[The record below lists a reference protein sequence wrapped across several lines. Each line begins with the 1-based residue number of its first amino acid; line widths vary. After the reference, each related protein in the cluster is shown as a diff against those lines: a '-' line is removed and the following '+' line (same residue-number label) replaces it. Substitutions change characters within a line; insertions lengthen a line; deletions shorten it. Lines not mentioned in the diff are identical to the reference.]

1 MTENESMPQRFIGL
15 DVHKHYLVAIGVT
28 PDRQPVFG
36 PQRVELCRLEDW
48 ISKTLTPQ
56 DALVLEMTGNSYQLY
71 DELLPHVHSVTVVHP
86 PHVKLITSMP
96 VMNDKIAAARLA
108 ELHAAGLLDG
118 IWVPP
123 QEVRELRAL
132 IAQRSKMVKLATQA
146 KNRLHAVLHRYHLAP
161 PEGDPFSPAQRDWW
175 TRLDLTAAEQVRI
188 QCDLSTLDCAQT
200 QCTHIE
206 TLLKALAAQDERV
219 PFLVQLPGVGL
230 LTAMTLLAAIGQI
243 GRFPSAKHLVGYA
256 GLGARLHDSGM
267 TTRRGRLT
275 KAGRRDL
282 RCAVVEAAHSAAR
295 IHPHWRAE
303 LARLEP
309 RLGYNKAIV
318 AIARKLLVAVWHV
331 LSAHCVDRFAQP
343 ELLARKLFAFAESL
357 TRAHRPAGQTAAAYT
372 HQLLVRLGCGA
383 QLPAFQ
389 RGAKT
394 IRLLPLDADTV
405 QP

>member
-1 MTENESMPQRFIGL
+1 MTENLPMPQRFIGL
-15 DVHKHYLVAIGVT
+15 DVHKHYLVAVGVT
-28 PDRQPVFG
+28 PDRQPVLG
-36 PQRVELCRLEDW
+36 PQRVELSRLQAW
-48 ISKTLTPQ
+48 INKTLTPQ
-56 DALVLEMTGNSYQLY
+56 DAVVLEMTGNTYQLY

-132 IAQRSKMVKLATQA
+132 IAQRAKMVKLATQA

-161 PEGDPFSPAQRDWW
+161 PDGDPFSATQRDWW
-175 TRLDLTAAEQVRI
+175 THLNLTAAEQVRI
-188 QCDLSTLDCAQT
+188 QCDLTTLDCAQT
-200 QCTHIE
+200 QCAHIE

-230 LTAMTLLAAIGQI
+230 LTAMTLLAAIGDI
-243 GRFPSAKHLVGYA
+243 SRFPSAKHLVGYA
-256 GLGARLHDSGM
+256 GLGARVHDSGQ

-275 KAGRRDL
+275 KDGRRDL
-282 RCAVVEAAHSAAR
+282 RCALVEAAHSAAST
-295 IHPHWRAE
+295 HPHWRAE

-318 AIARKLLVAVWHV
+318 AIARKLLVSVWHV
-331 LSAHCVDRFAQP
+331 LSEQCVDRFAEP
-343 ELLARKLFAFAESL
+343 EALARKLFAFAESL
-357 TRAHRPAGQTAAAYT
+357 TLTNRPAGQTAAAYT

-383 QLPAFQ
+383 ELPAFQ

-394 IRLLPLDADTV
+394 IRLLTADTEAS
-405 QP
+405 QS

>member
-1 MTENESMPQRFIGL
+1 MTENVTTPQHFIGL
-15 DVHKHYLVAIGVT
+15 DVHKHYLVAVGVT

-36 PQRVELCRLEDW
+36 PQRVELSRLEAW

-96 VMNDKIAAARLA
+96 VMNDKIAAAQLA
-108 ELHAAGLLDG
+108 ELHAAGLLSG

-132 IAQRSKMVKLATQA
+132 IAQRAKMVKLATQA

-161 PEGDPFSPAQRDWW
+161 PDGDPFSAAQRDWW
-175 TRLDLTAAEQVRI
+175 TRLDLAATEQVRI
-188 QCDLSTLDCAQT
+188 QCDLTTLDCAQT
-200 QCTHIE
+200 QCAYIE
-206 TLLKALAAQDERV
+206 TLLQALAAQDERL

-230 LTAMTLLAAIGQI
+230 LTAMILLAAIGEI
-243 GRFPSAKHLVGYA
+243 SRFPSAKQLVGYA
-256 GLGARLHDSGM
+256 GLGARLHDSGQ

-282 RCAVVEAAHSAAR
+282 RCALVEAAHSAAST
-295 IHPHWRAE
+295 HPHWRAE

-318 AIARKLLVAVWHV
+318 AIARKLLVCVWHV
-331 LSAHCVDRFAQP
+331 LSEQCVDRFAEP
-343 ELLARKLFAFAESL
+343 EALARKFFAFAETL
-357 TRAHRPAGQTAAAYT
+357 TLANRPDGQTAAAYT

-383 QLPAFQ
+383 ELPAFQ
-389 RGAKT
+389 RGART
-394 IRLLPLDADTV
+394 IRLLPPDADTA
-405 QP
+405 Q

>member
-15 DVHKHYLVAIGVT
+15 DVHKHYLVAVGVT

-36 PQRVELCRLEDW
+36 PQRVELCRLEAW
-48 ISKTLTPQ
+48 ITKTLTPQ
-56 DALVLEMTGNSYQLY
+56 DALVLEMTGNTYQLY
-71 DELLPHVHSVTVVHP
+71 DELRPHVHSVTVVHP

-108 ELHAAGLLDG
+108 ELHAAGLLSG

-123 QEVRELRAL
+123 QAVRELRAL
-132 IAQRSKMVKLATQA
+132 IAQRAKMVKLATQA

-161 PEGDPFSPAQRDWW
+161 PDGDPFSPAQRAWW
-175 TRLDLTAAEQVRI
+175 THLDLTAVEQVRI
-188 QCDLSTLDCAQT
+188 QCDLTTLDCAQT
-200 QCTHIE
+200 QCAHIE

-230 LTAMTLLAAIGQI
+230 LTAMILLAAIGQI

-295 IHPHWRAE
+295 IHPH
-303 LARLEP
+303 
-309 RLGYNKAIV
+309 
-318 AIARKLLVAVWHV
+318 
-331 LSAHCVDRFAQP
+331 
-343 ELLARKLFAFAESL
+343 
-357 TRAHRPAGQTAAAYT
+357 
-372 HQLLVRLGCGA
+372 
-383 QLPAFQ
+383 
-389 RGAKT
+389 
-394 IRLLPLDADTV
+394 
-405 QP
+405 

>member
-1 MTENESMPQRFIGL
+1 MTENLPMPQRFIGL
-15 DVHKHYLVAIGVT
+15 DVHKHYLVAVGVT
-28 PDRQPVFG
+28 PDRQPVLG
-36 PQRVELCRLEDW
+36 PQRVELSRLQAW

-56 DALVLEMTGNSYQLY
+56 DAVVLEMTGNTYQLY

-132 IAQRSKMVKLATQA
+132 IAQRAKMVKLATQA

-161 PEGDPFSPAQRDWW
+161 PDGDPFSATQRDWW
-175 TRLDLTAAEQVRI
+175 IHLNLTAAEQVRI
-188 QCDLSTLDCAQT
+188 QCDLTTLDCAQT
-200 QCTHIE
+200 QCAHIE
-206 TLLKALAAQDERV
+206 TLLKNLATQDERV

-230 LTAMTLLAAIGQI
+230 LTAMVLLAAIGDI
-243 GRFPSAKHLVGYA
+243 SRFPSAKHLVGYA
-256 GLGARLHDSGM
+256 GLGARVHDSGQ

-282 RCAVVEAAHSAAR
+282 RCALVEAAHSAAST
-295 IHPHWRAE
+295 HPHWRAE

-318 AIARKLLVAVWHV
+318 AIARKLLVSVWHI
-331 LSAHCVDRFAQP
+331 LSEHCVDRYAEP
-343 ELLARKLFAFAESL
+343 EPLARKLFAFAETL
-357 TRAHRPAGQTAAAYT
+357 TLANRPDGQTAAAYT

-389 RGAKT
+389 RGART
-394 IRLLPLDADTV
+394 IRLLPVDADNG
-405 QP
+405 Q